1 MNMLLT
7 SYFETNNL
15 FSNSQYGFRSGLSTF
30 NVLNHL
36 VESVVAGF
44 ENHDCSM
51 SILCDLS
58 RAFDCVSHETIC
70 SKLNFYGVKGKD
82 LELIRSYLGNRT
94 QVTSINGVLSKPA
107 NVKFGV
113 PQGSVIGPLLFII
126 MINDLSFSINCDS
139 VLFADDTSLFSVMRD
154 HDNLVLSMETH
165 LRDAANWFEA
175 NGFKLNKQKTQRILF
190 TLKHVSDDM
199 ISTVRLLGITLDS
212 RLTWAGHID
221 EVSKR
226 LSRVL
231 YLLSNL
237 KALVSSNYLKQA
249 YFAFFHSILHY
260 GLLIWGNGA
269 NVNRILIL
277 QKKALRII
285 TNSPYN
291 AHCRPLFKQ
300 CNILTI
306 VNQYIY
312 DCLVFAKMN
321 LNSHGTDSRHHHHST
336 RYKYLVYTPRARL
349 TKTKTWLNVISYD
362 LFNRLPRDAHSVTL
376 FRFKVVVKHWL
387 LDNPFYGINEY
398 FSNTIDVKF

>member
-1 MNMLLT
+1 
-7 SYFETNNL
+7 
-15 FSNSQYGFRSGLSTF
+15 
-30 NVLNHL
+30 
-36 VESVVAGF
+36 
-44 ENHDCSM
+44 
-51 SILCDLS
+51 
-58 RAFDCVSHETIC
+58 
-70 SKLNFYGVKGKD
+70 
-82 LELIRSYLGNRT
+82 
-94 QVTSINGVLSKPA
+94 
-107 NVKFGV
+107 
-113 PQGSVIGPLLFII
+113 
-126 MINDLSFSINCDS
+126 
-139 VLFADDTSLFSVMRD
+139 
-154 HDNLVLSMETH
+154 METH
-165 LRDAANWFEA
+165 LLDAANWFDA

-190 TLKHVSDDM
+190 TLKHVSDNM

-231 YLLSNL
+231 YLLSNF

-291 AHCRPLFKQ
+291 AHCRQLFKQ

-321 LNSHGTDSRHHHHST
+321 LNIHGTDSRHHHHST

-349 TKTKTWLNVISYD
+349 TKTKTWFNVISFD
-362 LFNRLPRDAHSVTL
+362 LFNRLPRDTHSVTL
-376 FRFKVVVKHWL
+376 FRFKVVVNIGFL
-387 LDNPFYGINEY
+387 
-398 FSNTIDVKF
+398 TIHFMESMNILVIPLM